1 VDEREDASAVDRWLQ
16 GATGGIAAVVERY
29 QQPLGAYLFHLVGDL
44 DLALAIT
51 QETFIRCR
59 AGLTRSP
66 TEGGLRV
73 TLYRVGTGLALNRV
87 GAEHANPRA
96 PRESA
101 RGAPRSGIVPELRS
115 AERGLAQAALRDL
128 TVGERAVLL
137 LCDLEQFSTSE
148 AAAILGVS
156 GETLCWRLV
165 RARARFRLAYV
176 DACAAHGDE
185 IWPHGVG

>member
-1 VDEREDASAVDRWLQ
+1 MDEREDANAVDRWLD
-16 GATGGIAAVVERY
+16 GATGAIATVVEHY

-59 AGLTRSP
+59 AALARP
-66 TEGGLRV
+66 QAEDDLRV
-73 TLYRVGTGLALNRV
+73 ALYRAGTGLALNRV
-87 GAEHANPRA
+87 RDTRARPRVAPRA
-96 PRESA
+96 S
-101 RGAPRSGIVPELRS
+101 RGEGPQSGIASQLMG
-115 AERGLAQAALRDL
+115 AERGVAQAALRGL
-128 TVGERAVLL
+128 TLGERAVLL
-137 LCDLEQFSTSE
+137 LCDLEQFSTND

-176 DACAAHGDE
+176 DACAARR
-185 IWPHGVG
+185 